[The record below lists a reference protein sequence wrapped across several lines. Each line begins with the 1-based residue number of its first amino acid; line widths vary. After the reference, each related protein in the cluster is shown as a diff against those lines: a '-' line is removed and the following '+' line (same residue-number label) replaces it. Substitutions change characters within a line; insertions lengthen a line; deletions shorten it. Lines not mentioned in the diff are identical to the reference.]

1 LSAHIPFGDTINF
14 EASSSAAEAIARI
27 GRTEDVRFSP
37 SGKRLAVAGYIKN
50 QIAVFDIEIDQ
61 IGRQRTIRLAGGV
74 TIQSPDLDKVHGID
88 FLDEDTLITANRGSG
103 VLVFRI
109 PPAASD
115 FPVQVTKPI
124 RNLVSDGIRDLDG
137 PGSVTVESIKDNL
150 CSVLICNNYS
160 NTVSQVTLD
169 AGSHHGPVSSGI
181 FQKKWIDVP
190 DGVSYTHDRQ
200 LIAVSIAGSGSV
212 FLFPNDASASP
223 DADPVGI
230 LRQVFYPHGLGFS
243 GDNSLAFVADAGAP
257 FVRVFSRPEHGW
269 SGVHSPVASIRVM
282 DQETFQRGAVHP
294 SEGGPKGLDVH
305 AAAGVLVVSCEYV
318 PLAFFDVSA
327 LLDTCVSSA
336 RGSMLAAA
344 EGNVELTD
352 PATEVR
358 YELRMRAIARTVV
371 EGEVSALKRR
381 RSWRFTAP
389 LRAANQFLRRQ

>member
-1 LSAHIPFGDTINF
+1 MSARIPFGDTINF
-14 EASSSAAEAIARI
+14 EASASAAAAIANI

-50 QIAVFDIEIDQ
+50 QIAVFDIEINQ
-61 IGRQRTIRLAGGV
+61 VGCRRTIRLTGGV
-74 TIQSPDLDKVHGID
+74 TIQSPELDKVHGVD

-103 VLVFRI
+103 VLLFRI
-109 PPAASD
+109 PPATSE
-115 FPVQVTKPI
+115 FPMLVTRPE
-124 RNLVSDGIRDLDG
+124 RNLAADGVRDLDG
-137 PGSVTVESIKDNL
+137 PGSVTVESIKDNF

-169 AGSHHGPVSSGI
+169 AGSHHRPVTSGI

-190 DGVSYTHDRQ
+190 DGVSYTLDRQ

-212 FLFPNDASASP
+212 FLFPNDPASSP

-230 LRQVFYPHGLGFS
+230 LRQIFYPHGLGFS
-243 GDNSLAFVADAGAP
+243 GDSSLAFVADAGAP
-257 FVRVFSRPEHGW
+257 FVRVFSRPQHGW

-282 DQETFQRGAVHP
+282 DQEIFQRGAVHP

-305 AAAGVLVVSCEYV
+305 AAAGVLVVSCEFL
-318 PLAFFDVSA
+318 PLAFFDVSTQPDSGA
-327 LLDTCVSSA
+327 SNA
-336 RGSMLAAA
+336 RSVMPAAT
-344 EGNVELTD
+344 EGNIELTD

-358 YELRMRAIARTVV
+358 YELRMRAIARTAV
-371 EGEVSALKRR
+371 ESEVNTLKRR

-389 LRAANQFLRRQ
+389 LRAVNQFLRRL

>member
-1 LSAHIPFGDTINF
+1 MSTHIPFGDTINF
-14 EASSSAAEAIARI
+14 EASTSAAKAIAHI

-37 SGKRLAVAGYIKN
+37 SGKRLAVAGYIRN

-61 IGRQRTIRLAGGV
+61 IGGRRTIRLAGGV

-109 PPAASD
+109 PPATSD
-115 FPVQVTKPI
+115 FPVQVIEPI
-124 RNLVSDGIRDLDG
+124 RNLVDDGIRDLDG

-169 AGSHHGPVSSGI
+169 AGSRHGPVASGI

-190 DGVSYTHDRQ
+190 DGVGYTHDRK

-212 FLFPNDASASP
+212 FLFPNDPSASP

-257 FVRVFSRPEHGW
+257 FVRVFSRPQHGW
-269 SGVHSPVASIRVM
+269 AGVHSPVASIRVM
-282 DQETFQRGAVHP
+282 DPETFQRGAVHP

-305 AAAGVLVVSCEYV
+305 TAAGILVVSCEFV

-327 LLDTCVSSA
+327 QPDTCTSNA
-336 RGSMLAAA
+336 RGVMSAAA

-371 EGEVSALKRR
+371 EGEVNALKRR

-389 LRAANQFLRRQ
+389 LRAVNQFLRRQ